1 MHIFPR
7 SLHII
12 LKVEQYLMQILK
24 NLKTKTKLNL
34 LITFLLLGPVVTLIG
49 ITYYRVYQN
58 FAEQDRQIVM
68 QKKAD
73 IAERIKLIHQL
84 ASNTFRED
92 SKVETIEKEYRKV
105 LSGVVDLT
113 ISMLETDYS
122 NMKKAGTSDA
132 KIAQVL
138 KENLLKLRYDNGT
151 GYLFTLGMDGT
162 LITHPDP
169 YYHAK
174 NWFSFQDARGNYLFQ
189 EMIETVNAKGQGF
202 VNYYWHKLGY
212 KEPQAKISYV
222 KLFKPYNWI
231 LGTGVYVDDTTEE
244 LKQKVARLITANHYD
259 IGNTKNNYFFILD
272 SQGKM
277 VKHGEDHELD
287 NVDFFQIADKSG
299 KFFAREIIDVVSKNK
314 EGFVEYVWKKP
325 NSEEYGKKLSYVKL
339 FEPFNWIIATGIYM
353 DEVGIEEKRQELIQQ
368 AMGEIGS
375 IALIGSGFLL
385 IGWLLSMYLVRFIT
399 LPLWQAKQV
408 AEAMA
413 SGDFDQHVEYE
424 SKDEVGQLIR
434 ALNVT
439 AEQLQGFFATL
450 EAQNME
456 LQRLSKLKDEFLA
469 NTSHELRTPLN
480 GIIGI
485 AESLI
490 DGATGMLP
498 ENTRHNLSLVVASGR
513 RLSSL
518 VNDILDFSKLKH
530 NNIELNSRP
539 VGMRE
544 IADVVF
550 MLNRPLVMQKDLQL
564 INHISPDTPLI
575 FADENRVQQI
585 LHNLVG
591 NALKFTHQGSIEI
604 KANVQDHWL
613 QIIISDTGI
622 GIPAEK
628 TAQIFESFEQ
638 ADGSTA
644 RRYGG
649 TGLGLA
655 ITKQL
660 VELHGGHIRVESKV
674 GVGSNFIFT
683 LPLFEGQEFE
693 TEVAAKTSIQ
703 SYTIQGVTSNNST
716 YSHASPTTV
725 IVQEIPQLSVGDE
738 KKPWII
744 LIVDD
749 EPVNRQVLVNHL
761 SLHNYSIFQA
771 TSGQEALDMLGA
783 GLGPDLIL
791 LDVMMPNMTGYEVT
805 QTIRKTWKAS
815 ELPIVLLTAKNQI
828 SDLVIGLEMGANDY
842 LTKPASKDE
851 LIARIKTHINLKH
864 LKMENLRMSAELE
877 ITRRLQRMLLPKE
890 EELLNV
896 DDLDIA
902 GYMEPADE
910 VGGDYYDVLTH
921 NGRVKIGVG
930 DVTGHGLESGV
941 LMIMAQTAVRTLQ
954 VHNETDPVKFMATL
968 NRTIYEN
975 VKRINTEKSMSL
987 ALVDYQNGELH
998 LFGQHEELIVVRN
1011 GGKIVERVDTIDL
1024 GFPIGLEEDI
1034 TKFIGEAR
1042 IQLEPHD
1049 VAVFYTDGITEAE
1062 RKDGQQYGLDRLCNL
1077 VKRHWQKS
1085 ASLIRHAIITDVRE
1099 FIGENKV
1106 YDDMTLVVLK
1116 RK

>member
-1 MHIFPR
+1 MHTFLR
-7 SLHII
+7 SLHEII
-12 LKVEQYLMQILK
+12 EVEQQFMQILK

-34 LITFLLLGPVVTLIG
+34 LITFLLLGPVITLIG

-68 QKKAD
+68 QKKTD

-84 ASNTFRED
+84 ATNTYQED
-92 SKVETIEKEYRKV
+92 SKVETIEKEYKKV
-105 LSGVVDLT
+105 LAGVVDLT
-113 ISMLETDYS
+113 ISMLETDYN
-122 NMKKAGTSDA
+122 NMKKAGTSDT
-132 KIAQVL
+132 KIEAAFE
-138 KENLLKLRYDNGT
+138 ENLLKLRYDNGT

-174 NWFSFQDARGNYLFQ
+174 NWFKFQDARGKYLFQ
-189 EMIETVNAKGQGF
+189 EMITTVNEKGQGF

-231 LGTGVYVDDTTEE
+231 LGTGVYVDDTTVE
-244 LKQKVARLITANHYD
+244 LKQKIARLITANHYD
-259 IGNTKNNYFFILD
+259 IGNTKGNYFYIMDL
-272 SQGKM
+272 QGRM
-277 VKHGEDHELD
+277 IKHGEDTELD
-287 NVDFFQIADKSG
+287 NVDFFKVADKSG
-299 KFFAREIIDVVSKNK
+299 KFFAREIIDVVNKHK

-353 DEVGIEEKRQELIQQ
+353 DEVGIEERRQELIKQ
-368 AMGEIGS
+368 AIIEIGS
-375 IALIGSGFLL
+375 IALIGCGFLI
-385 IGWLLSMYLVRFIT
+385 IGWFLSMYLVRFIT
-399 LPLWQAKQV
+399 LPLWQAKQA

-413 SGDFDQHVEYE
+413 SGDFNQHVKYE
-424 SKDEVGQLIR
+424 SKDEVGQLIK
-434 ALNVT
+434 ALNAT

-450 EAQNME
+450 EAQNTE

-530 NNIELNSRP
+530 NNIELSSRP

-544 IADVVF
+544 IADLVF
-550 MLNRPLVMQKDLQL
+550 MLNQPLVIHKNLQL
-564 INHISPDTPLI
+564 LNNISPDIPLV

-591 NALKFTHQGSIEI
+591 NALKFTNEGTIEI
-604 KANVQDHWL
+604 KAEVQKHWL
-613 QIIISDTGI
+613 QITISDTGI
-622 GIPAEK
+622 GIPTEK
-628 TAQIFESFEQ
+628 TLLIFESFEQ

-660 VELHGGHIRVESKV
+660 VELHGGHIRVQSKM
-674 GVGSNFIFT
+674 GEGSHFIFT
-683 LPLFEGQEFE
+683 LPLFEGQEYE
-693 TEVAAKTSIQ
+693 AEPSMKSGKQ
-703 SYTIQGVTSNNST
+703 SLGDQGSMSNLA
-716 YSHASPTTV
+716 ASPTPTTI
-725 IVQEIPQLSVGDE
+725 IVQEVPQLHDE
-738 KKPWII
+738 KEQWVI

-761 SLHNYSIFQA
+761 SLHNYNIFQA
-771 TSGQEALDMLGA
+771 TSGQEALDMLKA

-851 LIARIKTHINLKH
+851 LIARIRTHINLKH
-864 LKMENLRMSAELE
+864 LKMENLRMSAELDV
-877 ITRRLQRMLLPKE
+877 TRRLQRMLLPKE

-1077 VKRHWQKS
+1077 VKRHWQHS

-1099 FIGENKV
+1099 FIGENKI

>member
-1 MHIFPR
+1 
-7 SLHII
+7 
-12 LKVEQYLMQILK
+12 MQILK

-34 LITFLLLGPVVTLIG
+34 LITFLLLGPVITLIG

-58 FAEQDRQIVM
+58 FAEQDRQIMM
-68 QKKAD
+68 QKKTD
-73 IAERIKLIHQL
+73 LVERVKLIHQL
-84 ASNTFRED
+84 ATSMYQED
-92 SKVETIEKEYRKV
+92 
-105 LSGVVDLT
+105 
-113 ISMLETDYS
+113 
-122 NMKKAGTSDA
+122 
-132 KIAQVL
+132 
-138 KENLLKLRYDNGT
+138 
-151 GYLFTLGMDGT
+151 
-162 LITHPDP
+162 
-169 YYHAK
+169 
-174 NWFSFQDARGNYLFQ
+174 FQ
-189 EMIETVNAKGQGF
+189 
-202 VNYYWHKLGY
+202 

-231 LGTGVYVDDTTEE
+231 QSTGVYVDDTIEE
-244 LKQKVARLITANHYD
+244 LKQKIARLVTANHYN
-259 IGNTKNNYFFILD
+259 IGNTKGNYFFIMDL
-272 SQGKM
+272 QGKM
-277 VKHGEDHELD
+277 IKYGEDTDFD
-287 NVDFFQIADKSG
+287 NVDFFNVADKNG
-299 KFFAREIIDVVSKNK
+299 KYFAREIIDVVNKHK
-314 EGFVEYVWKKP
+314 EGFVEYVWKKS
-325 NSEEYGKKLSYVKL
+325 NSDGYGNKLSYVKL
-339 FEPFNWIIATGIYM
+339 FEPFNWIIAMGIYM
-353 DEVGIEEKRQELIQQ
+353 DEVGSAERHQ
-368 AMGEIGS
+368 
-375 IALIGSGFLL
+375 ALIRQAIVEISAIAFIGCGFLF
-385 IGWLLSMYLVRFIT
+385 IGWMLSLYLVRFIT
-399 LPLWQAKQV
+399 QPLWKAKQA

-413 SGDFDQHVEYE
+413 SGDFNQHVEYE
-424 SKDEVGQLIR
+424 SKDEVGQLIK

-456 LQRLSKLKDEFLA
+456 LQHLSKLKDEFLA

-530 NNIELNSRP
+530 NNIELSSRP

-550 MLNRPLVMQKDLQL
+550 MLNQPLITHKNLQL
-564 INHISPDTPLI
+564 RNSIAADTPLV

-591 NALKFTHQGSIEI
+591 NALKFTHEGQIEI
-604 KANVQDHWL
+604 TAEVQASWL
-613 QIIISDTGI
+613 QVMLSDTGI

-628 TAQIFESFEQ
+628 MAQIFESFEQ

-660 VELHGGHIRVESKV
+660 VELHGGHIRVRSTV
-674 GVGSNFIFT
+674 GIGSQFIFT
-683 LPLFEGQEFE
+683 LPLFTGQEYE
-693 TEVAAKTSIQ
+693 TTLSMPTNSQ
-703 SYTIQGVTSNNST
+703 SFVKPKDMLD
-716 YSHASPTTV
+716 APVSPTTILV
-725 IVQEIPQLSVGDE
+725 PEMPQSEDE
-738 KKPWII
+738 KDQWII

-749 EPVNRQVLVNHL
+749 EPINRQVLVNHL
-761 SLHNYSIFQA
+761 SLHNYNIFQA
-771 TSGQEALDMLGA
+771 TSGQEALDMLQS
-783 GLGPDLIL
+783 GLMPDLIL
-791 LDVMMPNMTGYEVT
+791 LDIMMPNMTGYEVT

-864 LKMENLRMSAELE
+864 LKMENLRMGAELE
-877 ITRRLQRMLLPKE
+877 VTRRLQRMLLPKE

-975 VKRINTEKSMSL
+975 VKPINTEKSMSL

-1011 GGKIVERVDTIDL
+1011 GGKTVERVDTIDL

-1049 VAVFYTDGITEAE
+1049 IAVFYTDGITEAE
-1062 RKDGQQYGLDRLCNL
+1062 RKDGQQYGLERLCGL
-1077 VKRHWQKS
+1077 VKRHWQQP
-1085 ASLIRHAIITDVRE
+1085 AGLIRHAIIADVRE

>member
-1 MHIFPR
+1 MSPIFMHSFLLFR
-7 SLHII
+7 FN
-12 LKVEQYLMQILK
+12 KVNQRVMQVLR

-34 LITFLLLGPVVTLIG
+34 LITFLLLGPVLTLIS

-58 FAEQDRQIVM
+58 FAEQDRQIVT
-68 QKKAD
+68 QKKTD
-73 IAERIKLIHQL
+73 IVERVKLIHQL
-84 ASNTFRED
+84 ATNTYQED
-92 SKVETIEKEYRKV
+92 SKVETIEKEYKKV
-105 LSGVVDLT
+105 LAGVVDLT
-113 ISMLETDYS
+113 ISMLETDYNS
-122 NMKKAGTSDA
+122 MKKAGMADA
-132 KIAQVL
+132 KIEQAL
-138 KENLLKLRYDNGT
+138 KDSLLRLRYDNGT
-151 GYLFTLGMDGT
+151 GYLFTLSMEGT
-162 LITHPDP
+162 LLTHPDP

-174 NWFSFQDARGNYLFQ
+174 NWLNFQDAHGNYLFR
-189 EMIETVNAKGQGF
+189 EMIQTVNEKGQGF

-222 KLFKPYNWI
+222 KLFKPYKWI
-231 LGTGVYVDDTTEE
+231 LGTGVYVEDTTAE
-244 LKQKVARLITANHYD
+244 LQQKIARLITANHYD
-259 IGNTKNNYFFILD
+259 IGRTKGNYFFIMDL
-272 SQGKM
+272 QGRM
-277 VKHGEDHELD
+277 IKHGESAELD
-287 NVDFFQIADKSG
+287 NVDFTKISDKNG
-299 KFFAREIIDVVSKNK
+299 KYFTYEILDVVNKYK

-325 NSEEYGKKLSYVKL
+325 NNEEYGKKLSYVKL

-353 DEVGIEEKRQELIQQ
+353 DEVGIEEKRDELLQQ
-368 AMGEIGS
+368 ATSEVVS
-375 IALIGSGFLL
+375 IALIGCGFL
-385 IGWLLSMYLVRFIT
+385 IVGWLLSMYLMKFIT
-399 LPLWQAKQV
+399 EPLRKAQQV

-413 SGDFDQHVEYE
+413 SGNFDQHVEYE
-424 SKDEVGQLIR
+424 SKDEVGQLIKS
-434 ALNVT
+434 LNIT
-439 AEQLQGFFATL
+439 AQQLQGFFATL
-450 EAQNME
+450 EAQNTE

-490 DGATGMLP
+490 DGATGELP
-498 ENTRHNLSLVVASGR
+498 ETTKHNLALVVASGR

-530 NNIELNSRP
+530 RNIELSARP
-539 VGMRE
+539 VSMRA
-544 IADVVF
+544 IAEVVF
-550 MLNRPLVMQKDLQL
+550 TLNQPLVMNKSLRLVNRIDP
-564 INHISPDTPLI
+564 NAPLI
-575 FADENRVQQI
+575 FADENRMQQV

-591 NALKFTHQGSIEI
+591 NALKFTSEGSIEI
-604 KANVQDHWL
+604 KAEVNDQWL
-613 QIIISDTGI
+613 QITLSDTGI
-622 GIPAEK
+622 GIPPEK
-628 TAQIFESFEQ
+628 FSQIFESFEQ

-655 ITKQL
+655 ITRQL
-660 VELHGGHIRVESKV
+660 IELHGGKIWVESKV
-674 GVGSNFIFT
+674 GEGSDFIFT
-683 LPLFEGQEFE
+683 LPLFNGQ
-693 TEVAAKTSIQ
+693 
-703 SYTIQGVTSNNST
+703 T
-716 YSHASPTTV
+716 YEQDVPT
-725 IVQEIPQLSVGDE
+725 QLSGQQIMNYAAPTETVANLVQPSKESTGD
-738 KKPWII
+738 KKQWII

-749 EPVNRQVLVNHL
+749 EPINRQVLVNHL
-761 SLHNYSIFQA
+761 SLHNYNLFQA
-771 TSGQEALDMLGA
+771 TSGQEALDMLSS
-783 GLGPDLIL
+783 GLCPDLIL

-828 SDLVIGLEMGANDY
+828 SDLVVGLEMGANDY

-864 LKMENLRMSAELE
+864 LKMENLRMSAELDV
-877 ITRRLQRMLLPKE
+877 TRRLQRMLLPKE
-890 EELLNV
+890 EELLDI

-987 ALVDYQNGELH
+987 ALVDYSNGELH
-998 LFGQHEELIVVRN
+998 LFGQHEELIVVRS
-1011 GGKIVERVDTIDL
+1011 GGKIIERVDTIDL

-1034 TKFIGEAR
+1034 TKFIGETR
-1042 IQLEPHD
+1042 IQLEPND
-1049 VAVFYTDGITEAE
+1049 VAVFYTDGVTEAE
-1062 RKDGQQYGLDRLCNL
+1062 CKDGSQYGLDRLCEL
-1077 VKRHWQKS
+1077 VKRHWQKP
-1085 ASLIRHAIITDVRE
+1085 ASLIRHAIISDVRE

>member
-1 MHIFPR
+1 
-7 SLHII
+7 
-12 LKVEQYLMQILK
+12 MQILK

-34 LITFLLLGPVVTLIG
+34 LITFLLLGPVITLIG

-58 FAEQDRQIVM
+58 FAEQDRQIMM
-68 QKKAD
+68 QKKTD
-73 IAERIKLIHQL
+73 LVERVKLIHQL
-84 ASNTFRED
+84 ATSTYQED
-92 SKVETIEKEYRKV
+92 SKVETIEKEYKKV
-105 LSGVVDLT
+105 LAGVVDLS
-113 ISMLETDYS
+113 ISMLEIDYN
-122 NMKKAGTSDA
+122 NMKQAGMPNPQIEQT
-132 KIAQVL
+132 L
-138 KENLLKLRYDNGT
+138 KENLLRLRYDNGT

-169 YYHAK
+169 YYHGR
-174 NWFSFQDARGNYLFQ
+174 NWFNFQDAHGKYLFQ
-189 EMIETVNAKGQGF
+189 EMIKTVNDKGQGF

-244 LKQKVARLITANHYD
+244 LKQKIARLVTANHYD
-259 IGNTKNNYFFILD
+259 IGNTKGNYYFIMDL
-272 SQGKM
+272 QGKM
-277 VKHGEDHELD
+277 IKHGEDADFD
-287 NVDFFQIADKSG
+287 NVDFFNVVDKNG
-299 KFFAREIIDVVSKNK
+299 KYFAREIIDVVNQHK
-314 EGFVEYVWKKP
+314 EGFVEYLWKKP
-325 NSEEYGKKLSYVKL
+325 NSDSYGNKLSYVKL

-353 DEVGIEEKRQELIQQ
+353 DEVGVAERRQKLVRQ
-368 AMGEIGS
+368 AIVEIS
-375 IALIGSGFLL
+375 AIAFIGCGFLF
-385 IGWLLSMYLVRFIT
+385 IGWMLSLYLVQFIT
-399 LPLWQAKQV
+399 QPLWKAKQA

-413 SGDFDQHVEYE
+413 SGDFNQHVEYE
-424 SKDEVGQLIR
+424 SKDEVGQLIK

-456 LQRLSKLKDEFLA
+456 LQHLSKLKDEFLA

-498 ENTRHNLSLVVASGR
+498 ENTRHNLALVVASGR

-530 NNIELNSRP
+530 NNIELSSRP

-550 MLNRPLVMQKDLQL
+550 MLNQPLILHKPLQL
-564 INHISPDTPLI
+564 RNTIAADTPLI

-591 NALKFTHQGSIEI
+591 NALKFTHEGLIEI
-604 KANVQDHWL
+604 TAQVEAFWL
-613 QIIISDTGI
+613 QVTLSDTGI

-628 TAQIFESFEQ
+628 MAQIFESFEQ

-660 VELHGGHIRVESKV
+660 VELHGGHIRVRSTV
-674 GVGSNFIFT
+674 GVGSQFIFT
-683 LPLFEGQEFE
+683 LPLFTGQEYE
-693 TEVAAKTSIQ
+693 TIPSMPI
-703 SYTIQGVTSNNST
+703 NSQFFVKQNDT
-716 YSHASPTTV
+716 LDALVSPTT
-725 IVQEIPQLSVGDE
+725 ILAPEMPQPEDE
-738 KKPWII
+738 KDQWII

-749 EPVNRQVLVNHL
+749 EPINRQVLVNHL
-761 SLHNYSIFQA
+761 SLHNYNIFQA
-771 TSGQEALDMLGA
+771 TSGQEALDMLQS
-783 GLGPDLIL
+783 GLMPDLIL

-864 LKMENLRMSAELE
+864 LKMENLRMGAELE
-877 ITRRLQRMLLPKE
+877 VTRRLQRMLLPKE

-998 LFGQHEELIVVRN
+998 LFGQHEELIVVRD

-1062 RKDGQQYGLDRLCNL
+1062 RKDGQQYGLERLCGL
-1077 VKRHWQKS
+1077 VKYHWQQS
-1085 ASLIRHAIITDVRE
+1085 AGLIRHAIIADVRE